1 MCKFYFSQLAEIKL
15 PTSAKF
21 YMCQH
26 IPPQLK
32 VERIEVTSTH

>member
-15 PTSAKF
+15 PMYASFICVNTF
-21 YMCQH
+21 
-26 IPPQLK
+26 PPQLK